1 MVGNDSAL
9 SKVNNVKLFHLV
21 ESNPHLLTYTAPDNR
36 KTEFFYMLFQ
46 LCCSFNNI
54 MRNKSM
60 YITGAD
66 LRKMRQDAGLTT
78 VKMAK
83 LANVKT
89 RKTYEN
95 WEKEIGSPSM
105 NQFIAMCVGC
115 NYNSSKFVKLAIER
129 QDPSQQLNI
138 SSARR

>member
-1 MVGNDSAL
+1 
-9 SKVNNVKLFHLV
+9 
-21 ESNPHLLTYTAPDNR
+21 
-36 KTEFFYMLFQ
+36 
-46 LCCSFNNI
+46 
-54 MRNKSM
+54 M

-115 NYNSSKFVKLAIER
+115 NYNSSKFVKLALER
-129 QDPSQQLNI
+129 QDTAEQLNI

>member
-1 MVGNDSAL
+1 
-9 SKVNNVKLFHLV
+9 
-21 ESNPHLLTYTAPDNR
+21 
-36 KTEFFYMLFQ
+36 
-46 LCCSFNNI
+46 
-54 MRNKSM
+54 M

-115 NYNSSKFVKLAIER
+115 NYNSSKFVKLAVER
-129 QDPSQQLNI
+129 QDTAEQLNI

>member
-1 MVGNDSAL
+1 
-9 SKVNNVKLFHLV
+9 
-21 ESNPHLLTYTAPDNR
+21 
-36 KTEFFYMLFQ
+36 
-46 LCCSFNNI
+46 
-54 MRNKSM
+54 M
-60 YITGAD
+60 YITGSD

-95 WEKEIGSPSM
+95 WEKAIGSPSM

-115 NYNSSKFVKLAIER
+115 NYNSSKFVKLAVER
-129 QDPSQQLNI
+129 QDTSQQLNI
-138 SSARR
+138 SAARR

>member
-1 MVGNDSAL
+1 
-9 SKVNNVKLFHLV
+9 
-21 ESNPHLLTYTAPDNR
+21 
-36 KTEFFYMLFQ
+36 
-46 LCCSFNNI
+46 
-54 MRNKSM
+54 M
-60 YITGAD
+60 YITGSD
-66 LRKMRQDAGLTT
+66 LRKMRQDVGLTT

-83 LANVKT
+83 LASVKT

-129 QDPSQQLNI
+129 QDNTQQLNI

>member
-1 MVGNDSAL
+1 
-9 SKVNNVKLFHLV
+9 
-21 ESNPHLLTYTAPDNR
+21 
-36 KTEFFYMLFQ
+36 
-46 LCCSFNNI
+46 
-54 MRNKSM
+54 M

-78 VKMAK
+78 VKMAN

-129 QDPSQQLNI
+129 QDPTQQLNI
-138 SSARR
+138 TSARR

>member
-1 MVGNDSAL
+1 
-9 SKVNNVKLFHLV
+9 
-21 ESNPHLLTYTAPDNR
+21 
-36 KTEFFYMLFQ
+36 
-46 LCCSFNNI
+46 
-54 MRNKSM
+54 M

-129 QDPSQQLNI
+129 QDPTQQLNI

>member
-1 MVGNDSAL
+1 
-9 SKVNNVKLFHLV
+9 
-21 ESNPHLLTYTAPDNR
+21 
-36 KTEFFYMLFQ
+36 
-46 LCCSFNNI
+46 
-54 MRNKSM
+54 M

-95 WEKEIGSPSM
+95 WEKEIGSPSI
-105 NQFIAMCVGC
+105 NSLLCVLVVITTLR
-115 NYNSSKFVKLAIER
+115 SL
-129 QDPSQQLNI
+129 
-138 SSARR
+138 

>member
-1 MVGNDSAL
+1 
-9 SKVNNVKLFHLV
+9 
-21 ESNPHLLTYTAPDNR
+21 
-36 KTEFFYMLFQ
+36 
-46 LCCSFNNI
+46 
-54 MRNKSM
+54 M
-60 YITGAD
+60 YITGSD

-115 NYNSSKFVKLAIER
+115 NYNSSKFVKLAVER
-129 QDPSQQLNI
+129 QDTTEHLNL
-138 SSARR
+138 SAARR

>member
-1 MVGNDSAL
+1 
-9 SKVNNVKLFHLV
+9 
-21 ESNPHLLTYTAPDNR
+21 
-36 KTEFFYMLFQ
+36 
-46 LCCSFNNI
+46 
-54 MRNKSM
+54 M
-60 YITGAD
+60 YITGSD

-129 QDPSQQLNI
+129 QDPTEQLNI
-138 SSARR
+138 STARR

>member
-1 MVGNDSAL
+1 
-9 SKVNNVKLFHLV
+9 
-21 ESNPHLLTYTAPDNR
+21 
-36 KTEFFYMLFQ
+36 
-46 LCCSFNNI
+46 
-54 MRNKSM
+54 
-60 YITGAD
+60 
-66 LRKMRQDAGLTT
+66 
-78 VKMAK
+78 MAK

-129 QDPSQQLNI
+129 QDPTQQLNI

>member
-1 MVGNDSAL
+1 
-9 SKVNNVKLFHLV
+9 
-21 ESNPHLLTYTAPDNR
+21 
-36 KTEFFYMLFQ
+36 
-46 LCCSFNNI
+46 
-54 MRNKSM
+54 M
-60 YITGAD
+60 YITGSD

-115 NYNSSKFVKLAIER
+115 NYNSSKFVKLAVER
-129 QDPSQQLNI
+129 QDTSEQLSI
-138 SSARR
+138 SAARR